1 VIGGQLPLVPAGR
14 RCGTQSMTSLDF
26 NRLWCC
32 KSNLPQA
39 TQRQLFKAMPT
50 ISIVTSATISPAAAH
65 ALFSVVSPRVAQCVG
80 CPTGHVHIEIRG
92 DALMT
97 WGSVAGGFAGAPHTA
112 QVRVLTAGAPLT
124 VEVKRG
130 IVAAVLSGLEQH
142 APRASTQIFFQSSEI
157 DALAIDGLLLPDL
170 IARDAPP
177 AAANE

>member
-1 VIGGQLPLVPAGR
+1 
-14 RCGTQSMTSLDF
+14 
-26 NRLWCC
+26 
-32 KSNLPQA
+32 
-39 TQRQLFKAMPT
+39 MPT

-65 ALFSVVSPRVAQCVG
+65 ALFSVVSPRVAECVG
-80 CPTGHVHIEIRG
+80 CPAGHVHIEIRG

-112 QVRVLTAGAPLT
+112 QVRVLTAGAPLA

-170 IARDAPP
+170 IARDAP